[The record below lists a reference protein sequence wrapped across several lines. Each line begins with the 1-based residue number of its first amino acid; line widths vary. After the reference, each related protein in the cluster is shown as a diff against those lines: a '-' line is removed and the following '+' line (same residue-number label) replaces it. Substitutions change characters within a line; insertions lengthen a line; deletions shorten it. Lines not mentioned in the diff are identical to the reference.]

1 MRRREF
7 IVGLGG
13 TTAWPLAARAQQA
26 MPVVGFLGSDSA
38 ELYANRLRALR
49 EGLQQAGYV
58 EGRNVSIEYRW
69 AEGRNDLLPTLATD
83 LVRRQVAVIA
93 TSTAPGVLAAK
104 SATTTIPIA
113 FFTAGDPIA
122 LGLVKSMNR
131 PGGNLT
137 GTTTTTLEV
146 GSKWL
151 ELLHELVPAATTF
164 VLLVN
169 PTSPILAEA
178 QANDLRTAA
187 RSLGLSSGAI
197 AAGRSGD
204 QLRFIPVHAHR
215 QARRSGA
222 SSSAAYDLRVSRI
235 SLGRRPDELRRN
247 LDDQHR
253 TLGVYIGRLLKGE
266 KAAELPVQQS
276 TKVELIINLKTARA
290 IGITVPIP
298 LLGRAD
304 EVIE

>member
-1 MRRREF
+1 
-7 IVGLGG
+7 
-13 TTAWPLAARAQQA
+13 
-26 MPVVGFLGSDSA
+26 
-38 ELYANRLRALR
+38 
-49 EGLQQAGYV
+49 
-58 EGRNVSIEYRW
+58 
-69 AEGRNDLLPTLATD
+69 LATD

-187 RSLGLSSGAI
+187 RRLGLQIELQRASTDREIETVFEALAQSPPGGVVISSDSFLFTRTDKLAILALRHRLPTIFGFREFPLAGGLMSYGA
-197 AAGRSGD
+197 
-204 QLRFIPVHAHR
+204 
-215 QARRSGA
+215 
-222 SSSAAYDLRVSRI
+222 
-235 SLGRRPDELRRN
+235 N

-276 TKVELIINLKTARA
+276 TKVELIINLKTAKA